1 MKKVVGLV
9 TEDEKN
15 EIKAI
20 YRHKNSLEELILSL
34 PKNSEIY
41 NDVISDLDATMDNYQ
56 KWWDIC
62 YEKYKWEKG
71 EVDWMI
77 IFETNEIVIEID

>member
-34 PKNSEIY
+34 PKNSEIKCVCHDFY
-41 NDVISDLDATMDNYQ
+41 
-56 KWWDIC
+56 
-62 YEKYKWEKG
+62 
-71 EVDWMI
+71 
-77 IFETNEIVIEID
+77 